1 VFGLLTQ
8 PSDLLM
14 ECGDT
19 LRRRPVISRVLI
31 ADATIL
37 TRHNNLGWKQ
47 ISCSAVFDGSLRGNL
62 AIRSLTLPQIAKI
75 LSAYVAIE
83 YARLSG
89 DDTQRTQSVE
99 LSARAAP

>member
-1 VFGLLTQ
+1 MFGLLTQ

-19 LRRRPVISRVLI
+19 LRRRPVISRVLV

-37 TRHNNLGWKQ
+37 AGHNLGWKQ